1 MLSPTIGSSVITGL
15 RQDAP
20 VSGSP
25 VLASLRL
32 EFGLQD
38 GHLGLEFE
46 HPPDAGE
53 GEPVRGEIGDPL
65 DSGDV
70 RAAVATLAAGG
81 ATRPYDVFGVEP
93 AQERRLESEHARH
106 LSHAVDRSVLVV
118 DRQAH
123 ETILSELVGA
133 ARSPEQPRSMSGL
146 DACGTRR

>member
-20 VSGSP
+20 VSGPPVSGSPVSGSRVSGSP

-53 GEPVRGEIGDPL
+53 GDPVRGEIGDPL

-70 RAAVATLAAGG
+70 RAAVAPLAAGG
-81 ATRPYDVFGVEP
+81 ATRPDDVFGVEP
-93 AQERRLESEHARH
+93 AQERRL
-106 LSHAVDRSVLVV
+106 
-118 DRQAH
+118 
-123 ETILSELVGA
+123 
-133 ARSPEQPRSMSGL
+133 
-146 DACGTRR
+146 

>member
-15 RQDAP
+15 RQDAPVSGPP

-81 ATRPYDVFGVEP
+81 ATRPDDVFGVEP
-93 AQERRLESEHARH
+93 AQERRLESEHA
-106 LSHAVDRSVLVV
+106 
-118 DRQAH
+118 
-123 ETILSELVGA
+123 
-133 ARSPEQPRSMSGL
+133 
-146 DACGTRR
+146 